1 MRKYFIRSY
10 HPDLRVRYCF
20 KHYLLFPVVNTS
32 REYFHIIDQGI
43 EIAKFSMHEIQFIY
57 FFMIASRM

>member
-43 EIAKFSMHEIQFIY
+43 EIAKFSMHEI
-57 FFMIASRM
+57 